1 MPWVPLKVCF
11 DFCFFVGWASYGE
24 IACNFVNMTMN
35 IRLNYVTMKFYILDQ
50 LLKTVII
57 FLKILILNMNVL
69 IFKLTITVVCLIFF
83 T

>member
-1 MPWVPLKVCF
+1 
-11 DFCFFVGWASYGE
+11 
-24 IACNFVNMTMN
+24 
-35 IRLNYVTMKFYILDQ
+35 MKFYILYQ

-57 FLKILILNMNVL
+57 FLKILILNMNAL